1 MRKQVSYR
9 GLVPDDAIERE
20 VRALAAQL
28 EKEHPAVSSC
38 RLTIDRTAG
47 ASTGQPGPVTVSI
60 ELAIDHERFR
70 MERHVSDQTVEV
82 LRQFRTALRAAVTEY
97 VREGRACGIVYEG
110 HNVRRSRTESARRVQ
125 RV

>member
-1 MRKQVSYR
+1 MRKQVQYR

-28 EKEHPAVSSC
+28 EKEHPAIASC
-38 RLTIDRTAG
+38 RLTIDRTVG
-47 ASTGQPGPVTVSI
+47 ASATVPGPVTVSI

-70 MERHVSDQTVEV
+70 MEQRAAGGVVEA
-82 LRQFRTALRAAVTEY
+82 LRQFRTALKEAVTKY
-97 VREGRACGIVYEG
+97 IREGRARGVVFEG
-110 HNVRRSRTESARRVQ
+110 HQVRRARTESTRRLQ